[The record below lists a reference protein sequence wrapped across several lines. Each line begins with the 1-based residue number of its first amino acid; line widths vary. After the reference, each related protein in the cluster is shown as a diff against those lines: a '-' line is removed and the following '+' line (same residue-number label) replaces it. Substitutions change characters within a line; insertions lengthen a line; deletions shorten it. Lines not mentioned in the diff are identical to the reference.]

1 MGYPQQ
7 AIDNILNLPSDKRC
21 MHALKNI
28 AEAETLYVLADDE
41 GECRFWAD
49 EGEEAT
55 FLPVWPEQEFAEMM
69 KSEGESV
76 WEFELEEFLRDSV
89 PWLME
94 EGCGISVFPV
104 AARTESVVMPAVEFA
119 ARVNR
124 ILDESYGEALDL
136 PYL

>member
-7 AIDNILNLPSDKRC
+7 VIDNILNLPADKRC
-21 MHALKNI
+21 LHALKNI

-41 GECRFWAD
+41 GECCFWAD
-49 EGEEAT
+49 EGEAA

-104 AARTESVVMPAVEFA
+104 AARPDSVVMPAVEFA
-119 ARVNR
+119 ARINT
-124 ILDESYGEALDL
+124 ILAESYGEAFDL

>member
-7 AIDNILNLPSDKRC
+7 AINNILNLPADKRC
-21 MHALKNI
+21 LHALKNI

-41 GECRFWAD
+41 DECRFWAD
-49 EGEEAT
+49 EGEAA

-76 WEFELEEFLRDSV
+76 WEFELEKFLRDSV

-124 ILDESYGEALDL
+124 ILDES
-136 PYL
+136 

>member
-1 MGYPQQ
+1 M
-7 AIDNILNLPSDKRC
+7 C
-21 MHALKNI
+21 
-28 AEAETLYVLADDE
+28 
-41 GECRFWAD
+41 CFWAD
-49 EGEEAT
+49 EGEAA

>member
-7 AIDNILNLPSDKRC
+7 AIDNILSLPADKRC
-21 MHALKNI
+21 LHALKNI
-28 AEAETLYVLADDE
+28 AEVETLYVLADDE

-49 EGEEAT
+49 EGEAA

-76 WEFELEEFLRDSV
+76 WEFELEEFLQDSV

-104 AARTESVVMPAVEFA
+104 AARPDSVVMPAVEFA
-119 ARVNR
+119 ARVNT
-124 ILDESYGEALDL
+124 ILAESYGEAFDL

>member
-7 AIDNILNLPSDKRC
+7 VIDNILNLPADKRC
-21 MHALKNI
+21 LHALKNI

-41 GECRFWAD
+41 GECCFWAD
-49 EGEEAT
+49 EGEAA

-104 AARTESVVMPAVEFA
+104 AARPDSVVMPAVEFA
-119 ARVNR
+119 ARINT
-124 ILDESYGEALDL
+124 ILAESYGEAFDL
-136 PYL
+136 P

>member
-7 AIDNILNLPSDKRC
+7 AIDNILNLPADKRC
-21 MHALKNI
+21 LHALKNI

-41 GECRFWAD
+41 DECRFWAD
-49 EGEEAT
+49 EGEAA

-94 EGCGISVFPV
+94 EGCGISVFLV

-124 ILDESYGEALDL
+124 ILDES
-136 PYL
+136 

>member
-7 AIDNILNLPSDKRC
+7 AIDNILNLPADKRC
-21 MHALKNI
+21 LHALKNI

-41 GECRFWAD
+41 DECRFWAD
-49 EGEEAT
+49 EGEAA

-76 WEFELEEFLRDSV
+76 WEFELEKFLRDSV

-94 EGCGISVFPV
+94 EGCGISVFLV

-124 ILDESYGEALDL
+124 ILDES
-136 PYL
+136 